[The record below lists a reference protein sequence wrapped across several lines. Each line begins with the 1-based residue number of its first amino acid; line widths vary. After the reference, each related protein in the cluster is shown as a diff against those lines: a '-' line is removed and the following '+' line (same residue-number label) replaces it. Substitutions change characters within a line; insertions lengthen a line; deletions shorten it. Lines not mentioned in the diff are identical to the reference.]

1 MNRIKEFIRLF
12 GSIFCG
18 VDLFI
23 LNLCNEDKVDFIK
36 KELGVFFVVAITI
49 YAKSLTNYWFLW
61 GIAVLFIYKLF
72 LSNLNIVVR
81 GKKFYV
87 FIKFLLAFVL
97 SGLLIYLILDFWE
110 YIGIIGFSYISTT
123 EAILMSIVVILVFF
137 ACFYPVRF
145 SVNENSLYAK
155 LYNQYVESNQ
165 LQAEIKVKKQIN
177 ELEQNARIQEKIN
190 VAVEKEYIKRLS
202 NEIVETRMRIAKL
215 ALEKWEKEQKQKI
228 DADIE
233 DYINTLD

>member
-1 MNRIKEFIRLF
+1 MNKIKEYIRLL
-12 GSIFCG
+12 GSVFCG
-18 VDLFI
+18 ADLFI
-23 LNLCNEDKVDFIK
+23 LNLCNDDKVNFIK
-36 KELGVFFVVAITI
+36 KELGIIFVVAITI
-49 YAKSLTNYWFLW
+49 YAKSLTNYWFLC

-81 GKKFYV
+81 GKKSYV
-87 FIKFLLAFVL
+87 FIKFLLAFAL
-97 SGLLIYLILDFWE
+97 SGLLIYLIIDLWI
-110 YIGIIGFSYISTT
+110 YIGILGLAYISIA

-165 LQAEIKVKKQIN
+165 LQAEIKLKKQIN
-177 ELEQNARIQEKIN
+177 ELEQNSRIQEKIN

-202 NEIVETRMRIAKL
+202 NEIVEARMRIAKL

-233 DYINTLD
+233 NYINTLD

>member
-1 MNRIKEFIRLF
+1 
-12 GSIFCG
+12 
-18 VDLFI
+18 
-23 LNLCNEDKVDFIK
+23 
-36 KELGVFFVVAITI
+36 
-49 YAKSLTNYWFLW
+49 
-61 GIAVLFIYKLF
+61 
-72 LSNLNIVVR
+72 
-81 GKKFYV
+81 
-87 FIKFLLAFVL
+87 
-97 SGLLIYLILDFWE
+97 
-110 YIGIIGFSYISTT
+110 
-123 EAILMSIVVILVFF
+123 MSIVVILVFF

-145 SVNENSLYAK
+145 SVNKNSLYSK